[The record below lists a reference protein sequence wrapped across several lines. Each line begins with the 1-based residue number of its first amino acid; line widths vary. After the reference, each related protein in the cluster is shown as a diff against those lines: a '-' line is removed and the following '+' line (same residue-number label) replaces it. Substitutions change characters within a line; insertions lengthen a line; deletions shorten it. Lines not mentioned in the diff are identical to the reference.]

1 MTNAKDV
8 ANRAPITAA
17 LMLATLMNTLDSTIA
32 NVALPH
38 IQGSVSAAQDQV
50 TWVLTSYIIATAVMT
65 PMVGWLASKLGRKR
79 LFLLSIGGFTVTSM
93 LCGVATSLPEI
104 VLFRVAQG
112 LFGAALMPLSQ
123 TVMLDLYPMRMIPR
137 VMSLWSAA
145 VILGPIAGPS
155 LGGWLTENLSW
166 RWVFY
171 INLPIGIAAFMVL
184 QMYMADDPGGRQRP
198 FDLVGFSTLTVFVG
212 AFQLMLDRGP
222 SQDWFDATEIWIYA
236 ILCGLG
242 LFMFVVQIATAKNP
256 FFPRAL
262 FRDANFVGGMVFS
275 LFVGMLLF
283 STTAILPS
291 FMQTLLGYSALQSG
305 YVSMTRGFGSLIS
318 FLLIPSLIPRV
329 GAKPLLV
336 AGVGLCMIALMEMA
350 QFNLA
355 MTSGPIMVSGFIQGL
370 GTGLMFAPLNTLSFA
385 TLSPTLRPDGT
396 ILATMGRS
404 LGSSVGISLVQSTLV
419 RQGAVDASRLSEHLV
434 AGAPALAGA
443 LPRSVPLQS
452 ATGLSMLR
460 GIVGRQGAMLAYDY
474 VFAWMALIVLLML
487 PIIVALRRPPPAAPS
502 PMDGVSE

>member
-1 MTNAKDV
+1 MTDARDV
-8 ANRAPITAA
+8 ANRVPITAA

-93 LCGVATSLPEI
+93 LCGVATSLPQI

-123 TVMLDLYPMRMIPR
+123 TVMLDLFPMRMIPR

-145 VILGPIAGPS
+145 VILGPIVGPS

-171 INLPIGIAAFMVL
+171 INLPIGAAAFLVL
-184 QMYMADDPGGRQRP
+184 QMFMADDPGGRQRP
-198 FDLVGFSTLTVFVG
+198 FDFIGFTTLTVFVG

-222 SQDWFDATEIWIYA
+222 SQDWFDAIEIWVYA
-236 ILCGLG
+236 ILSSLG
-242 LFMFVVQIATAKNP
+242 LFMFVVQIATAKHP

-275 LFVGMLLF
+275 VFVGMLLF

-305 YVSMTRGFGSLIS
+305 YVSMTRGFGSLIA

-336 AGVGLCMIALMEMA
+336 AGVGLCMIALMQMA

-355 MTSGPIMVSGFIQGL
+355 MTSGPIMISGFIQGA

-385 TLSPTLRPDGT
+385 TLSPALRPDGT
-396 ILATMGRS
+396 ILSTMGRS
-404 LGSSVGISLVQSTLV
+404 LGSSIGISVVQATLI
-419 RQGAVDASRLSEHLV
+419 RQSAADASRLTEHFTP
-434 AGAPALAGA
+434 GAPGLGGA
-443 LPRSVPLQS
+443 LPGGVSVHS
-452 ATGLSMLR
+452 EMGLAMLR
-460 GIVGRQGAMLAYDY
+460 GLAGRQGAMLAYDY

-487 PIIVALRRPPPAAPS
+487 PIIFALKRPPPAAPS
-502 PMDGVSE
+502 PMDSVSE